1 MSGRSLPA
9 ILGKVWGIP
18 GIGHHPL
25 FDSYGWPWNYHG
37 ARGCVAPVS
46 FDLILH
52 NPAHMLPTGSYLFYP
67 MFPEPVFTF
76 ITLH

>member
-37 ARGCVAPVS
+37 ACGCVAPVS

-52 NPAHMLPTGSYLFYP
+52 NPAHMLLTGSYLFYP

>member
-9 ILGKVWGIP
+9 IWGKVRGNSS
-18 GIGHHPL
+18 HPL

-37 ARGCVAPVS
+37 ACGCVAPVS

-52 NPAHMLPTGSYLFYP
+52 NPAHMLLTGSYLFYP